1 MWSAA
6 HKNAIFGGKSN
17 FAVELLFTLNFI
29 SFSPTAATVEFA
41 QPHYSV
47 SETGVS
53 VTVTLNLTGILDRN
67 TTVRYALYE

>member
-1 MWSAA
+1 M
-6 HKNAIFGGKSN
+6 
-17 FAVELLFTLNFI
+17 VELLVTLNFL
-29 SFSPTAATVEFA
+29 SFSPVAATVEFA
-41 QPHYSV
+41 QPQYSV